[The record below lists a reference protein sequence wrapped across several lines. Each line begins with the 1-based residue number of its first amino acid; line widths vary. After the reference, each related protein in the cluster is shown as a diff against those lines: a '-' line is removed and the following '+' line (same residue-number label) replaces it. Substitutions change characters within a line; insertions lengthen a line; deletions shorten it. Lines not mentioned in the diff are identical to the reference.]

1 MIKIVTVR
9 EAGWIERI
17 SFNDVLLSPQYSE
30 VRSRNDV
37 SLVTELSSGLK
48 LDIPIIA
55 SNMDTVCG
63 PAMLTA
69 ISDLG
74 GIGVYPRGVQ
84 AGHRISLIRQ
94 TVEEGRKV
102 AVAVGVN
109 SLLKEIGYY
118 ADVGV
123 SAIVLDIAHGD
134 SAHALEK
141 IVQIRRIVERRNPNV
156 CVIGGNVATAGAVK
170 RMAEAGAHCVKVGIG
185 GGSAC
190 TTRVNTGVGVPTLSS
205 IMDCATEADKHGIFS
220 IADGGIKTPGDV
232 AKALAA
238 GADAVM
244 LGGMLAGTDE
254 SPGGVVL
261 INGQQFKNFRGNASA
276 EAGSKYVEG
285 GAGLVPHTGPLR
297 NIIES
302 IENGLKSAFSYTG
315 ARNIEEFHAKAK
327 FVRVSAMSVMENGA
341 HGLSHERKYD
351 PQIGVRKI
359 LP

>member
-1 MIKIVTVR
+1 MR

-17 SFNDVLLSPQYSE
+17 SFNDVLLQPQYSE
-30 VRSRNDV
+30 VRSRSDV
-37 SLVTELSSGLK
+37 SLVTQLSAGLK

-55 SNMDTVCG
+55 SNMDTVTG
-63 PAMLTA
+63 ENMVHAM
-69 ISDLG
+69 SDLG
-74 GIGVYPRGVQ
+74 GLAVYPRGAQV
-84 AGHRISLIRQ
+84 GHRMSLIRRM
-94 TVEEGRKV
+94 VEVDNKKV

-109 SLLKEIGYY
+109 SLLKEIGFYT
-118 ADVGV
+118 DLGV

-141 IVQIRRIVERRNPNV
+141 IVQIRRIVDRRNPNV

-170 RMAEAGAHCVKVGIG
+170 RMATAGAHCVKVGIG

-190 TTRVNTGVGVPTLSS
+190 TTRINAGVGVPTLSS
-205 IMDCATEADKHGIFS
+205 IMDCATEADNQGIFS
-220 IADGGIKTPGDV
+220 IADGGIKTPGDA

-254 SPGGVVL
+254 SPGEPVL
-261 INGQQFKNFRGNASA
+261 INGQKFKNFRGNASA
-276 EAGSKYVEG
+276 EAGSRYVEG
-285 GAGLVPHTGPLR
+285 GAGLVAHIGSLHDV
-297 NIIES
+297 IES
-302 IENGLKSAFSYTG
+302 IEHGLKSAFSYTG
-315 ARNIEEFHAKAK
+315 ARNIEEFHAKAR

-341 HGLSHERKYD
+341 HGLSHERKKYD

>member
-1 MIKIVTVR
+1 VIKIVTVR

-17 SFNDVLLSPQYSE
+17 SFNDVLLQPQYSE
-30 VRSRNDV
+30 VRSRDDV
-37 SLVTELSSGLK
+37 SLVTQLSAGLK

-63 PAMLTA
+63 PAMLSA
-69 ISDLG
+69 IANLG

-84 AGHRISLIRQ
+84 AGHRMSLIRR
-94 TVEEGRKV
+94 TLETGSKV

-109 SLLKEIGYY
+109 SLLKEIGHY
-118 ADVGV
+118 ADLGV

-141 IVQIRRIVERRNPNV
+141 IVQIRRIVDKRNPDV

-170 RMAEAGAHCVKVGIG
+170 RMATAGAHCVKVGIG

-190 TTRVNTGVGVPTLSS
+190 TTRINAGVGVPTLSS
-205 IMDCATEADKHGIFS
+205 IMDCATEADNQGIFS
-220 IADGGIKTPGDV
+220 IADGGIKTPGDA

-254 SPGGVVL
+254 SPGEPVL
-261 INGQQFKNFRGNASA
+261 INGQKFKNFRGNASA
-276 EAGSKYVEG
+276 EAGSRYVEG
-285 GAGLVPHTGPLR
+285 GAGLVPYTGSLHDV
-297 NIIES
+297 IES
-302 IENGLKSAFSYTG
+302 IEHGLKSAFSYTG
-315 ARNIEEFHAKAK
+315 ARNIEEFHTKAR

-341 HGLSHERKYD
+341 HGLSHERKHD
-351 PQIGVRKI
+351 PQVGVRKI